1 MIALAQVELLE
12 PAVKGTQ
19 NVLKAC
25 SEVKVKRVVLVSSV
39 AAIAMN
45 PSWPKE
51 KLMDETSWSDKEFCK
66 QIKVCQLITH
76 IYLLTHL
83 KHRKPEVEI

>member
-1 MIALAQVELLE
+1 MSHNNLCIIHYIVLSLTVMFALAQVELLE
-12 PAVKGTQ
+12 PAVKGTL

-45 PSWPKE
+45 PSWPKG
-51 KLMDETSWSDKEFCK
+51 KLMDETSWSDKEFCRK
-66 QIKVCQLITH
+66 IKVLCQ
-76 IYLLTHL
+76 
-83 KHRKPEVEI
+83 